1 MANNMEEIINLVL
14 SAIDYLP
21 NPPRESMKKEF
32 IKIKE
37 MILDNRAPRIMVVGR
52 RGAGKSSLINAIFN
66 DQVAKVGSVLSET
79 GKAHWH
85 NFKNDKGTIRILD
98 TRGLGDRTKPE
109 SSNFETAIEE
119 IKVEIAKECP
129 DALLFL
135 CKAKEV
141 DAHITEDLRNVL
153 TIKAFVQAKHSYSL
167 PLIAAVTQ
175 VDELDPKR
183 IDAPFENDQKQTNIA
198 SAVKAINDACIGD
211 GIEAMKTIP
220 VCAYAEYDNGHMKYN
235 SYWNID
241 TLVEF
246 LVEILPNSAQIQL
259 ARISSFRKI
268 QAKFARIL
276 VGSTATVCAGIA
288 AIPIPVADIIPITA
302 AQIGMIMGIGYI
314 AGREMS
320 KESSKEFLIAMG
332 VNVGTGFVLREAARA
347 LIKFVFPGI
356 GEMVSAGVAFAGTWG
371 IGAAAIAYFIDGK
384 SIEDSKKAFS
394 IAKEEHKPVEN

>member
-1 MANNMEEIINLVL
+1 MANNMQEIINLML

-21 NPPRESMKKEF
+21 NPPRESLKKEF

-37 MILDNRAPRIMVVGR
+37 MILENRAPRIMVVGR

-66 DQVAKVGSVLSET
+66 DQVASVGSVLSET

-85 NFKNDKGTIRILD
+85 NFKNNKGTIRILD

-119 IKVEIAKECP
+119 IKNEIAKECP

-153 TIKAFVQAKHSYSL
+153 TVKAFVQAKHSYPL

-183 IDAPFENDQKQTNIA
+183 IDAPFENDQKQANIA
-198 SAVKAINDACIGD
+198 SAVKAINDACISD
-211 GIEAMKTIP
+211 GVEAMKTIP
-220 VCAYAEYDNGHMKYN
+220 VCAYAEYDNGHMTYN

-241 TLVEF
+241 MLVEF
-246 LVEILPNSAQIQL
+246 LVEMLPNSAQIQL

-268 QAKFARIL
+268 QAKFSRVL

-288 AIPIPVADIIPITA
+288 AIPIPIADIIPITA

-320 KESSKEFLIAMG
+320 KESAKEFLVALG

-356 GEMVSAGVAFAGTWG
+356 GEVVSAGVAFAGTWG

-394 IAKEEHKPVEN
+394 IAKEKHKSVEN